1 MELSAYL
8 DKTQEIVDKT
18 LLREYGDA
26 YGDLYKASAHLLLA
40 GGKRL
45 RPAVLLLSADAVKK
59 GRSDELLPAAL
70 ALELIHT
77 FTLIHD
83 DIMDS
88 DRERRGVPTVH
99 TLWGEPTAILAGDVL
114 YAHAFEYLCHALS
127 DDRSRVKAVTMLAK
141 ACAEICEGQQ
151 LDMSFEGR
159 EDVSAGEY
167 LEMVQKK
174 TGALYAASAA
184 IGGLLA
190 GGTMVQ
196 TDALYQYGMQ
206 SGIAFQIQDDL
217 IDILSTADTS
227 GKDRGSD
234 IRRGKQTLITI
245 KAAEAGFDLT
255 SYRRDLSASE
265 LDDIVEKLHALRV
278 IDEVKAVA
286 FEYATTAKKALAL
299 LPRSEERDMLAGIV
313 DYFIARGS

>member
-1 MELSAYL
+1 MDLSAYL
-8 DKTQEIVDKT
+8 EKTQEIVDKT
-18 LLREYGDA
+18 LVREYGNA
-26 YGDLYKASAHLLLA
+26 HGDLYRASTHLLLA

-114 YAHAFEYLCHALS
+114 YAHAFEYLCHALA
-127 DDRSRVKAVTMLAK
+127 DDRSRVKAVTILAR

-151 LDMSFEGR
+151 IDMSFEGR
-159 EDVSAGEY
+159 EDVTTGEY

-190 GGTMVQ
+190 GGTVIQ
-196 TDALYQYGMQ
+196 TDALFQYGLR

-217 IDILSTADTS
+217 IDILADAEKS

-234 IRRGKQTLITI
+234 LRRGKQTLITI
-245 KAAEAGFDLT
+245 KAAEAGFDLAP
-255 SYRRDLSASE
+255 YRRDLTSEE
-265 LDDIVEKLHALRV
+265 LDAVVQRLNDLRV
-278 IDEVKAVA
+278 IDEVRAVA
-286 FEYATTAKKALAL
+286 VEHADAAKKALSM
-299 LPRSEERDMLAGIV
+299 LPRSEERDMLTAIV
-313 DYFIARGS
+313 DFFIARGS

>member
-1 MELSAYL
+1 MELIAYL
-8 DKTQEIVDKT
+8 EKVQETVDKT

-45 RPAVLLLSADAVKK
+45 RPAVLLLSADTVKK

-70 ALELIHT
+70 AIELIHT

-83 DIMDS
+83 DIMDG

-114 YAHAFEYLCHALS
+114 YAHAFEYLCHALA
-127 DDRSRVKAVTMLAK
+127 DDRARVKAVTMLAK

-159 EDVSAGEY
+159 NDVTKGEY

-196 TDALYQYGMQ
+196 TDALYQYGLQ
-206 SGIAFQIQDDL
+206 SGIAFQIQDDI
-217 IDILSTADTS
+217 IDIISSKERS

-234 IRRGKQTLITI
+234 LRRGKQTLITI
-245 KAAEAGFDLT
+245 KACEKGFDLAP
-255 SYRRDLSASE
+255 YKRDLSTEE
-265 LDDIVEKLHALRV
+265 LDEVVGNLQKLCI
-278 IDEVKAVA
+278 IDEVRAIAV
-286 FEYATTAKKALAL
+286 EYAEAAKKALSL
-299 LPRSEERDMLAGIV
+299 IPRSAERDMLNGV
-313 DYFIARGS
+313 VEFFIARGS

>member
-1 MELSAYL
+1 MELAAYL
-8 DKTQEIVDKT
+8 EKTRDFIDKTIT
-18 LLREYGDA
+18 REYGDVH
-26 YGDLYKASAHLLLA
+26 GNLYKASAHLLLA

-59 GRSDELLPAAL
+59 GRSDEILPAAL

-83 DIMDS
+83 DIMDN
-88 DRERRGVPTVH
+88 DRERRGTPTVH

-114 YAHAFEYLCHALS
+114 YAHAFEYLCHALA
-127 DDRSRVKAVTMLAK
+127 DDRSRVKAVTILAK

-159 EDVSAGEY
+159 ENVSAPEY

-174 TGALYAASAA
+174 TGALYAAAAA

-196 TDALYQYGMQ
+196 TDALYQYGLQ

-217 IDILSTADTS
+217 IDIIATAEES
-227 GKDRGSD
+227 GKDRASD
-234 IRRGKQTLITI
+234 LRRGKQTLITI
-245 KAAEAGFDLT
+245 MAADAGFDLT
-255 SYRRDLSASE
+255 PYQRDLTPEEIDGVVGE
-265 LDDIVEKLHALRV
+265 LRQRRV
-278 IDEVKAVA
+278 IDDVRAIALEHANL
-286 FEYATTAKKALAL
+286 AKKSLAL
-299 LPRSEERDMLAGIV
+299 LPPSGERDLLTAIV
-313 DYFIARGS
+313 DYFIARGA

>member
-1 MELSAYL
+1 
-8 DKTQEIVDKT
+8 
-18 LLREYGDA
+18 
-26 YGDLYKASAHLLLA
+26 
-40 GGKRL
+40 
-45 RPAVLLLSADAVKK
+45 
-59 GRSDELLPAAL
+59 
-70 ALELIHT
+70 
-77 FTLIHD
+77 
-83 DIMDS
+83 
-88 DRERRGVPTVH
+88 VH

-196 TDALYQYGMQ
+196 TDALYQYGLQ

-217 IDILSTADTS
+217 IDIIATAEES
-227 GKDRGSD
+227 GKDRASD
-234 IRRGKQTLITI
+234 LRRGKQTLITI
-245 KAAEAGFDLT
+245 MAADAGFDLKPFQ
-255 SYRRDLSASE
+255 RDLAPEEINDLIDE
-265 LDDIVEKLHALRV
+265 LRQRHV
-278 IDEVKAVA
+278 IDNVRAIAIEHANL
-286 FEYATTAKKALAL
+286 AKKSLSL
-299 LPRSEERDMLAGIV
+299 IPRSEERDLLTAIV
-313 DYFIARGS
+313 DYFIARGA